1 MPNEF
6 HHKPVLQDEITD
18 IASKL
23 SKGLFLDGTLGG
35 AGHAV
40 AILES
45 NAELQLI
52 GIDTDTEA
60 LKFATKRLEGHS
72 ERIETHNCNF
82 SDIEQVLGGRTLSGF
97 LFDLGV
103 SSHQID
109 SPERGFSYRFEG
121 PLDMRMG
128 EEVELSADEVVN
140 TYETYQLAH
149 LINQNSDERFANRI
163 AKAIVASR
171 PIKTT
176 TQLAEVIANAIPAAA
191 RRTGGHPAK
200 RTFQAIR
207 IEVNAELSI
216 LAGSIETAVNAL
228 DVGGIGM
235 VITYHSGEDKIVARM
250 FRELAASSDPQG
262 LPVVVDKPNFSL
274 ASTVKAGK
282 AEQEVNSR
290 SRSARLRV
298 IERVA
303 A

>member
-6 HHKPVLQDEITD
+6 HHKPVLLDEIID
-18 IASKL
+18 ITSNLAE
-23 SKGLFLDGTLGG
+23 GLFLDGTLGG
-35 AGHAV
+35 AGHGVAV
-40 AILES
+40 LES
-45 NAELQLI
+45 NEKLKLV

-60 LKFATKRLEGHS
+60 LSHANERLAIYKD
-72 ERIETHNCNF
+72 RAETHNCNF
-82 SDIEQVLGGRTLSGF
+82 AAIADVLEGRSLSGF

-128 EEVELSADEVVN
+128 EDVELSADVVVN
-140 TYETYQLAH
+140 SYEPAELAR
-149 LINQNSDERFANRI
+149 LINQNSDERFAKRI
-163 AKAIVASR
+163 ASAIVSAR

-176 TQLAEVIANAIPAAA
+176 TQLAEIVASAIPAAA

-207 IEVNAELSI
+207 IEVNSELSI

-228 DVGGIGM
+228 TVGGIGM
-235 VITYHSGEDKIVARM
+235 VITYHSGEDKIVAGM
-250 FRELAASSDPQG
+250 FRDLASSSDPQG
-262 LPVVVDKPNFSL
+262 MPVVVDQPDFTLRSALK
-274 ASTVKAGK
+274 AS
-282 AEQEVNSR
+282 EQEQADNSR
-290 SRSARLRV
+290 SQSARLRM